1 MKSLMRKLTEE
12 ELKKPYAKFYFQDL
26 PEPDPTVIEI
36 YKKGPMD
43 WRDALDPENV
53 NELLN
58 PGYHK
63 VETGYCQMPDG
74 TAYIATLYKMP
85 GVTLDMINW
94 WYAWHA
100 LEDLR
105 YMIWYP
111 GSHLSI
117 KVTEEGRKKIC
128 DPNISPEEKHM
139 NITHIVC
146 EDIMGTGQIPA
157 PHAIPFVD
165 METLGLDP
173 ELYAKTP
180 GITVKG
186 AVSDPNDTTLIPE
199 RHRILLHY
207 FRETEDGVELRT
219 RTWRGCTLVN
229 GKKVK
234 MIPDGEKMPVGNI
247 IKLTEH
253 SSQEYTNLARIL
265 PELYEMME
273 GKYE

>member
-165 METLGLDP
+165 METLGFDP
-173 ELYAKTP
+173 ENP
-180 GITVKG
+180 GYH
-186 AVSDPNDTTLIPE
+186 
-199 RHRILLHY
+199 RH
-207 FRETEDGVELRT
+207 G
-219 RTWRGCTLVN
+219 
-229 GKKVK
+229 
-234 MIPDGEKMPVGNI
+234 
-247 IKLTEH
+247 
-253 SSQEYTNLARIL
+253 SSI
-265 PELYEMME
+265 
-273 GKYE
+273 